1 MATRARR
8 TRKLLFVDTNI
19 LLDFY
24 RARTEASLALLR
36 HLEQVA
42 TYIVVTFQLEMEFK
56 KNRHAAMLE
65 GLQELKSPPTMMRP
79 GLFSDAKAVKAIQ
92 KSQKDAEARVS
103 KLKARVLRALK
114 NPAQHD
120 PVYQV
125 CQRVFHKEGELVLT
139 RDDKLRH
146 VVRRKAL
153 KRFLLG
159 CPPRKRGDTS
169 IGDAVNWE
177 WMIHCSKTR
186 NAELVIVSR
195 DSDYG
200 AVVEGVAYVND
211 HLKQEFSE
219 RVSKKR
225 QILLYHK
232 LSDALKHF
240 DVKVTK
246 AEEQEEEIIAKPAP
260 NVVPS
265 RESFNE
271 YMGKLLAGVGGTGR
285 NPFAHMPREPGS
297 DKTVQY
303 GVDPSD
309 EIPLGGGLPVPVRS
323 RARKKK

>member
-1 MATRARR
+1 MATKRANS
-8 TRKLLFVDTNI
+8 RKLLFVDTNI

-36 HLEQVA
+36 HLDQVA
-42 TYIVVTFQLEMEFK
+42 TDVIVTFQLEMEFK

-65 GLQELKSPPTMMRP
+65 GLGELKSPPTMMRP

-92 KSQKDAEARVS
+92 KSQKAADARIN
-103 KLKARVLRALK
+103 KLKARIIRALQ

-125 CQRVFHKEGELVLT
+125 CQRVFHKTDSLVLT
-139 RDDKLRH
+139 REDKQRH
-146 VVRRKAL
+146 VIRRKAL

-177 WMIHCSKTR
+177 WMIHCAQAES
-186 NAELVIVSR
+186 AELVIVSR

-200 AVVEGVAYVND
+200 AIVDGTAYIND
-211 HLKQEFSE
+211 HLKQEFGE
-219 RVSKKR
+219 RVSNKR
-225 QILLYHK
+225 TILLYHK

-246 AEEQEEEIIAKPAP
+246 EEEQEEEAIAKPQVSTGPTKGSFDAYVKTLFSGSSKELP
-260 NVVPS
+260 PAIVQMLMNDEPDDNAEFVVAT
-265 RESFNE
+265 EAT
-271 YMGKLLAGVGGTGR
+271 GK
-285 NPFAHMPREPGS
+285 
-297 DKTVQY
+297 DTVR
-303 GVDPSD
+303 V
-309 EIPLGGGLPVPVRS
+309 VRS
-323 RARKKK
+323 RARVRKKK